1 MILKT
6 LWIRSLIVQNG
17 LEIVQRRGIY
27 GSRIYGSRI
36 RKIRSGTQFSVT
48 RYTDDNQATHPV
60 RVRVRVRSSLRPFHL
75 HTMTTS
81 RLQVLAAYRRLFRA
95 RNRLFAGDTVALRES
110 AIAIRQEFLR
120 NARVA
125 VADDRDV
132 LQPLIAAAYEAEDM
146 MLHGIVQ
153 GKLNPLSGNY
163 EVKFSPEHAQAM
175 PDLAVVEPIT
185 NETVSNLTENRPKP
199 VKVEQTKAFEK

>member
-1 MILKT
+1 
-6 LWIRSLIVQNG
+6 
-17 LEIVQRRGIY
+17 
-27 GSRIYGSRI
+27 
-36 RKIRSGTQFSVT
+36 
-48 RYTDDNQATHPV
+48 
-60 RVRVRVRSSLRPFHL
+60 
-75 HTMTTS
+75 MTTS

-120 NARVA
+120 NARVV
-125 VADDRDV
+125 VADV
-132 LQPLIAAAYEAEDM
+132 EPLIAAAYEAEDM